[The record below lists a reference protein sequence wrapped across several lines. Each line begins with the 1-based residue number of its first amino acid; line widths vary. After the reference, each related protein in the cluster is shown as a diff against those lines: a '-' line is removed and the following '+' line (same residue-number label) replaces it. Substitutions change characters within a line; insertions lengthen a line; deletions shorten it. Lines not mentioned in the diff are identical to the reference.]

1 MEGITRKCVFAGTFD
16 PPTLGHKALI
26 EECVKLFDEVVVA
39 IMVNPA
45 KRPYL
50 PVDVRVKS
58 MEAAT
63 KHLGNVRIL
72 AGSGA
77 TVELARQ
84 VGAQVMVRGLRSVTD
99 FEYEST
105 LAAGYRYM
113 APEIETVFML
123 SKPEYGYISSSLV
136 RDIHALGGDITALV
150 PQEILRTLAEQVTS
164 KGE

>member
-1 MEGITRKCVFAGTFD
+1 MKAVYAGSFS
-16 PPTLGHKALI
+16 PPTLGHLDI
-26 EECVKLFDEVVVA
+26 LTRLSSMYDEVVAA

-50 PVDVRVKS
+50 TTEERLQS
-58 MEAAT
+58 MEDAVA
-63 KHLGNVRIL
+63 HLGNVRVM

-136 RDIHALGGDITALV
+136 RDIHVLGGDIQALV
-150 PQEILRTLAEQVTS
+150 PQSVVRTLERKASS

>member
-1 MEGITRKCVFAGTFD
+1 MKRVALYPGSFD
-16 PPTLGHKALI
+16 PMTLGHLDI
-26 EECVKLFDEVVVA
+26 LTRLSGMYDEVVAA

-45 KRPYL
+45 KKPYL
-50 PVDVRVKS
+50 TTEERIKS
-58 MEAAT
+58 MEEAV
-63 KHLGNVRIL
+63 KPLGNVRIV

-113 APEIETVFML
+113 APEIETIFML

-136 RDIHALGGDITALV
+136 RDIHALGGDIQALV
-150 PQEILRTLAEQVTS
+150 PQNIVRLLEHKASS

>member
-1 MEGITRKCVFAGTFD
+1 MKRVALYPGSFD
-16 PPTLGHKALI
+16 PMTLGHLDI
-26 EECVKLFDEVVVA
+26 LTRLSGMYDEVIAA

-45 KRPYL
+45 KKPYL

-58 MEAAT
+58 MEKAT
-63 KHLGNVRIL
+63 EHLGNVRIL

-150 PQEILRTLAEQVTS
+150 PQAILRTLAEQVSS

>member
-1 MEGITRKCVFAGTFD
+1 MKRVALYPGSFD
-16 PPTLGHKALI
+16 PMTLGHLDI
-26 EECVKLFDEVVVA
+26 LTRLSGMYDEVIAA
-39 IMVNPA
+39 IMVNTA
-45 KRPYL
+45 KKPDL
-50 PVDVRVKS
+50 PFDVRVKS
-58 MEAAT
+58 MEKAT
-63 KHLGNVRIL
+63 EHLGNVRIL

-150 PQEILRTLAEQVTS
+150 PQEILRTLAEQVSS

>member
-1 MEGITRKCVFAGTFD
+1 MKRVALYPGSFD
-16 PPTLGHKALI
+16 PMTLGHLDMI
-26 EECVKLFDEVVVA
+26 TRLSSMYDEVVAA

-45 KRPYL
+45 KKPYL
-50 PVDVRVKS
+50 TTEERIRS
-58 MEAAT
+58 MEEAT
-63 KHLGNVRIL
+63 EHLGNVRVL

-113 APEIETVFML
+113 APEIETIFML
-123 SKPEYGYISSSLV
+123 SKPEYGYVSSSLV
-136 RDIHALGGDITALV
+136 RDIHSLGGDIQALV
-150 PQEILRTLAEQVTS
+150 PQNIVRLLERKASS

>member
-1 MEGITRKCVFAGTFD
+1 MKRVALYPGSFD
-16 PPTLGHKALI
+16 PMTLGHLDI
-26 EECVKLFDEVVVA
+26 LTRLSGMYDEVIAA

-150 PQEILRTLAEQVTS
+150 PQEILRALAEQVTS

>member
-1 MEGITRKCVFAGTFD
+1 MKRVALYPGSFD
-16 PPTLGHKALI
+16 PMTLGHLDI
-26 EECVKLFDEVVVA
+26 LTRLSGMYDEVIAA

-45 KRPYL
+45 KKPYL

-58 MEAAT
+58 MEKAT
-63 KHLGNVRIL
+63 EHLGNVRIL

-150 PQEILRTLAEQVTS
+150 PQAILRTLAEQVTS

>member
-1 MEGITRKCVFAGTFD
+1 MKRIALYPGSFD
-16 PPTLGHKALI
+16 PMTLGHLDI
-26 EECVKLFDEVVVA
+26 LSRLSEMYDEVIAA

-45 KRPYL
+45 KKPYL
-50 PVDVRVKS
+50 SVEERIRS
-58 MEAAT
+58 MEEAT
-63 KHLGNVRIL
+63 KHLGNVRVM

-113 APEIETVFML
+113 APEIETIFMQ

-136 RDIHALGGDITALV
+136 RDIHALGGNIQALV
-150 PQEILRTLAEQVTS
+150 PQNIVRLLERKASS

>member
-1 MEGITRKCVFAGTFD
+1 MIKRVALYPGSFD
-16 PPTLGHKALI
+16 PMTLGHLDI
-26 EECVKLFDEVVVA
+26 LTRLSGMYDEVVAA
-39 IMVNPA
+39 IMVNPV
-45 KRPYL
+45 KKPYL
-50 PVDVRVKS
+50 STEERIRS
-58 MEAAT
+58 MEEAT
-63 KHLGNVRIL
+63 AHLGNVRVV

-113 APEIETVFML
+113 APEIETVFLL

-136 RDIHALGGDITALV
+136 RDIHALGGDIQALV
-150 PQEILRTLAEQVTS
+150 PQNIVRLLAQKASS
-164 KGE
+164 KGD

>member
-1 MEGITRKCVFAGTFD
+1 MKRVALYPGSFD
-16 PPTLGHKALI
+16 PMTLGHLDI
-26 EECVKLFDEVVVA
+26 LTRLSSMYDEVVAA

-50 PVDVRVKS
+50 TKEERLQS
-58 MEAAT
+58 MEDAVA
-63 KHLGNVRIL
+63 HLGNVRVM

-136 RDIHALGGDITALV
+136 RDIHVLGGDIQALV
-150 PQEILRTLAEQVTS
+150 PQSVVRTLERKASS